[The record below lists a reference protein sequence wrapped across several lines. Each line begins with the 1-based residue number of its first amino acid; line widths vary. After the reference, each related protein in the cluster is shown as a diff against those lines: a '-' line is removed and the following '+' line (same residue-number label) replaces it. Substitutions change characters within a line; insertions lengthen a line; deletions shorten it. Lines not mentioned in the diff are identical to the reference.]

1 MGEENGGDRENAQ
14 ISVGIAARGIVLFC
28 GAEIKYGETRLW
40 NSAREIENQNSVDF
54 YGSPATLLLEFEFLR
69 IPCLFTN
76 RAARYL
82 GLFLTNFKT
91 RFRLISRRYFVF
103 SA

>member
-40 NSAREIENQNSVDF
+40 ISAGEIENQNSIDF
-54 YGSPATLLLEFEFLR
+54 AV
-69 IPCLFTN
+69 CL
-76 RAARYL
+76 
-82 GLFLTNFKT
+82 
-91 RFRLISRRYFVF
+91 
-103 SA
+103 